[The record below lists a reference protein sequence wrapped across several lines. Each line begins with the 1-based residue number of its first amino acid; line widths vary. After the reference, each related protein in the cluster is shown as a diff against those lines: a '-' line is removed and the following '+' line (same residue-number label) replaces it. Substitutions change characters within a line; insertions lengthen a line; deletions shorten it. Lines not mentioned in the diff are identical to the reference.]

1 MGLLERA
8 RILSLINYPNTGVSP
23 AELFDKLVLKLRAED
38 GKIDY
43 TAEVFKTL
51 RSILGFSKGAVLLL
65 DDSRETFYPW
75 IVEGFDRT
83 TVRRLRIA
91 ADSPALKRASSVYVQ
106 LKPDDLADAVS
117 NRELGLLSAPFL
129 ILLGEFA
136 SPAALIL
143 GANRSMGKIAPELV
157 NTLRRNALEL
167 GKGVNESRSYVTD
180 NEDDIIWS
188 DWLES
193 WGAREAGVMVLDA
206 SDAVDTVMG
215 AIPGLELYRA
225 RRDTVGLLRH
235 ITGRMGR
242 VFDLKDG
249 RVITIFSQ
257 ERMPEPELYLRQLSR
272 GFYEA
277 YSDLG
282 LQSEF
287 TARILKWPGERDAL
301 KRHLAGA

>member
-23 AELFDKLVLKLRAED
+23 AEQFDKLVLKLRAEA

-43 TAEVFKTL
+43 TAEVFKAF

-65 DDSRETFYPW
+65 SDSREVFYPW

-91 ADSPALKRASSVYVQ
+91 ADFPALKGASSAYVE
-106 LKPDDLADAVS
+106 LKADQLADAVS

-129 ILLGEFA
+129 ILLGEFV
-136 SPAALIL
+136 SPTALIL
-143 GANRSMGKIAPELV
+143 GANRAREDMDPELV
-157 NTLRRNALEL
+157 DTLRTKALEL
-167 GKGVNESRSYVTD
+167 GKGVHESRSYVAD
-180 NEDDIIWS
+180 DEDDILWS

-193 WGAREAGVMVLDA
+193 WGGGEAGVMVLDA

-249 RVITIFSQ
+249 RVITIFSL
-257 ERMPEPELYLRQLSR
+257 ERMPEPELYLSQLSR
-272 GFYEA
+272 GFCEA

-287 TARILKWPGERDAL
+287 TAQVLKWPGERDAL
-301 KRHLAGA
+301 KRRLAGA